1 MKLNKAGAVK
11 YIAVETAPP
20 RDRNLTY
27 FVATVPTS
35 EDFETPET
43 WLRWCRWFS
52 YQCKIVLPE
61 EDNANRHVQI
71 RRMITGGLYRQ
82 YEQYKERVLE
92 QGYQVPVHIMR
103 EMLSEVKLQ
112 IARQTTFED
121 RRDLTMRVG
130 SLPVKVRAQ
139 DVVSE
144 TRKAIA
150 YITVP
155 DVPEEDLKEYN
166 PYG

>member
-1 MKLNKAGAVK
+1 MKLNRAGEVK
-11 YIAVETAPP
+11 YIVVETVTP

-27 FVATVPTS
+27 FVATAPTS

-52 YQCKIVLPE
+52 YQCKLVLPE
-61 EDNANRHVQI
+61 EDNTNRHVQI

-82 YEQYKERVLE
+82 YEPYKDLVLE
-92 QGYQVPVHIMR
+92 QGYQVPVGMMR
-103 EMLSEVKLQ
+103 EMLNEVKRQ
-112 IARQTTFED
+112 IARQTTFDD

-130 SLPVKVRAQ
+130 VFPVKVRAR

-144 TRKAIA
+144 VRKAIS

-155 DVPEEDLKEYN
+155 DVPEEELKDHN
-166 PYG
+166 PYI